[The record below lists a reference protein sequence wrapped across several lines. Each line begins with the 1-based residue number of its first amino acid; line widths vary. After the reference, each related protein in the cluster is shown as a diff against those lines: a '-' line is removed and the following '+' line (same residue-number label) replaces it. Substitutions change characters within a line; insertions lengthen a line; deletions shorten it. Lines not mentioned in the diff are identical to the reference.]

1 MSEQT
6 SKNNGKKASGLR
18 KRLRHS
24 SYAVI
29 VTILVIGITV
39 LVNLSVKAVEDNWAL
54 RLDMSYNSL
63 TTFSDTTKQAI
74 AGLEQDVVFY
84 LMATSGSENA
94 ELVEILERYRAA
106 SKHIR
111 LEVIDPD
118 KNPGLVNQ
126 FRDEDTTLGNNTV
139 VVANAD
145 GTRHKVIAY
154 YDMVNISM
162 DQNTQQRYIHSYNFE
177 RMLTQGMLYA
187 VADRT
192 PTAYIMQGHGEPAES
207 NLPGLVTLLRDNNYD
222 VALLGLGED
231 MPDPD
236 GNVLVVIAPSKD
248 LDEQGR
254 EKVMAFLGNG
264 GSMLYAG
271 DIGTPNDLTNF
282 NAILH
287 YYGVGLEEGMVV
299 GNPDDY
305 SQFYYL
311 PSNVLAVLGEHEIT
325 SALRKAAG
333 RSYVISAQ
341 SRAVAM
347 PEMDRSDFVVTPLL
361 SSAEGSYLADAE
373 ALRASWARME
383 GEPFGPFHTAV
394 SIEHHVLADQSR
406 NSRVVLLGSALTITS
421 PDLLNSF
428 YNGEFVLS
436 AFRWLSRDAAVKL
449 NIVSKTASRG
459 ALQITSQSQLYTL
472 AAIAIAALPLL
483 IFIVGIIVCTRRR
496 HL

>member
-187 VADRT
+187 
-192 PTAYIMQGHGEPAES
+192 
-207 NLPGLVTLLRDNNYD
+207 
-222 VALLGLGED
+222 
-231 MPDPD
+231 
-236 GNVLVVIAPSKD
+236 
-248 LDEQGR
+248 
-254 EKVMAFLGNG
+254 
-264 GSMLYAG
+264 
-271 DIGTPNDLTNF
+271 
-282 NAILH
+282 
-287 YYGVGLEEGMVV
+287 
-299 GNPDDY
+299 
-305 SQFYYL
+305 
-311 PSNVLAVLGEHEIT
+311 
-325 SALRKAAG
+325 
-333 RSYVISAQ
+333 
-341 SRAVAM
+341 
-347 PEMDRSDFVVTPLL
+347 
-361 SSAEGSYLADAE
+361 
-373 ALRASWARME
+373 
-383 GEPFGPFHTAV
+383 
-394 SIEHHVLADQSR
+394 
-406 NSRVVLLGSALTITS
+406 
-421 PDLLNSF
+421 
-428 YNGEFVLS
+428 
-436 AFRWLSRDAAVKL
+436 
-449 NIVSKTASRG
+449 
-459 ALQITSQSQLYTL
+459 
-472 AAIAIAALPLL
+472 
-483 IFIVGIIVCTRRR
+483 
-496 HL
+496 